1 MWRKGVPCALLVG
14 ICVCV
19 CVSAHSVVSDSLRP
33 PWIVAYQVPLPMGF
47 SRQEYWIGLPCP
59 SPGDLPDPGIKPVS
73 PVAPALQADSL
84 LLSHWGS
91 PEQLLVV
98 SFSRVGHP
106 QSTEI
111 RANRG
116 TMIAN
121 VQLQTRKSETF
132 TLCSHPAGMDSFMPF
147 LDKQQQQSRW
157 TSNIWKKC

>member
-1 MWRKGVPCALLVG
+1 ME
-14 ICVCV
+14 
-19 CVSAHSVVSDSLRP
+19 
-33 PWIVAYQVPLPMGF
+33 F
-47 SRQEYWIGLPCP
+47 SRQEYWSGLPFL

-132 TLCSHPAGMDSFMPF
+132 TLCSHPAGMDSFMP
-147 LDKQQQQSRW
+147 DRKAHV
-157 TSNIWKKC
+157 